1 MSDAWMPLYIGDY
14 KADTAHLS
22 TIEDG
27 AYLLLI
33 FHYWRAGCLPK
44 DDGSLARIAKMTA
57 KQWASHKSVILA
69 FFDADLKHKRIDIE
83 RQKAIGI
90 SEKRRAVGAL
100 GGKAKSL
107 KNNNEVLAKAKFLL
121 EQKARQSQS
130 QSQLDTNV
138 SDNNNNQPKPID
150 ILCEVLSVTTA
161 LDLLTH
167 RLAKKSKLTPRAA
180 KELVKAFK
188 AYGNPEEAAAEMML
202 RGWIGFKP
210 EWMENQQRAGP
221 SSNGKGGM
229 ASLLAK
235 SMGLKNGRESS
246 NTTQA
251 VHVLPID
258 NGAKRGNERD
268 DGGQLSGNIIDLQPR
283 YIG

>member
-1 MSDAWMPLYIGDY
+1 MSDAWMPIYIGDY

-33 FHYWRAGCLPK
+33 FHYWRTGCLPK
-44 DDGSLARIAKMTA
+44 DDGSLARITKMTG

-69 FFDADLKHKRIDIE
+69 FFDADLRHKRIDIE

-138 SDNNNNQPKPID
+138 SNNKREPSSLE
-150 ILCEVLSVTTA
+150 ILCEVLSEATA
-161 LDLLTH
+161 SDLLTH
-167 RLAKKSKLTPRAA
+167 RQAKKSKLTPRAA

-188 AYGNPEEAAAEMML
+188 AYGDPEAAAAEMML

-210 EWMENQQRAGP
+210 DWMENNQRAGP
-221 SSNGKGGM
+221 IQNSDPNRRGG
-229 ASLLAK
+229 LAR
-235 SMGLKNGRESS
+235 LYREICERENEIEAKVSDGNVLRLPS
-246 NTTQA
+246 
-251 VHVLPID
+251 VHGV
-258 NGAKRGNERD
+258 G
-268 DGGQLSGNIIDLQPR
+268 
-283 YIG
+283 